1 MLSAS
6 CILFPPARTAPVRM
20 GWACAPA
27 SDSKCSSSS
36 SSSYEALVGG
46 RPDLSVPLALAD
58 LKRLIHRKAAEQG
71 ATAES
76 GVAPTRVWLDLTN
89 GESLSLTFEKLRDDS
104 PGTCTLRVKQTRLL
118 DECRV
123 DDAKCVDLGCV
134 AVRWNLNTREGV
146 LVDLFKAQKGQR
158 VGCDLSSADDRDVK
172 WGELILRVV
181 DDVASLLGC
190 RHVYLADESSVRI
203 DTWDPRIQG
212 AQSQQV
218 MLKYIR
224 PLTDRVGY
232 YEPRGYYTV
241 DRALYY
247 GFNGAAE
254 RAAAQDAAADGA
266 VGAVGAQQVD
276 VGLDESRL
284 RDEDRSAREAAS
296 SELSAFDAVRVAP
309 FRRGAL
315 ASEIACI
322 GGDGDGVRQRQES
335 TLIYRFAKAVGVA
348 QDAAAAAAAAAADD
362 NGTPSDG
369 SEVLVSAFDAA
380 VAASTSGDGE
390 GDGGPIAGHVAS
402 YVSLE
407 SFVER
412 FGAALD
418 AEVLAAAHLGEM
430 VRLLRDRNREDSEPS
445 RLQAGSLLL
454 GVMFEFYA
462 AYTSRKALP
471 LKRKD
476 YYRTRRPQLQTGEG
490 FTDDGGAGCRTVTS
504 SVTSHSTGVIRV
516 DADAEHVPIIRAAYM
531 LCGVDEEAE
540 ECILPWA

>member
-1 MLSAS
+1 MRSPQALA
-6 CILFPPARTAPVRM
+6 
-20 GWACAPA
+20 
-27 SDSKCSSSS
+27 SSS

-71 ATAES
+71 AT
-76 GVAPTRVWLDLTN
+76 APTRVWLDLTN

-123 DDAKCVDLGCV
+123 DDPTARCVDLGCV

-146 LVDLFKAQKGQR
+146 LMSLFKAQKGQR

-254 RAAAQDAAADGA
+254 RAAAQDAAAD
-266 VGAVGAQQVD
+266 
-276 VGLDESRL
+276 DESRL

-315 ASEIACI
+315 ASKIACI

-335 TLIYRFAKAVGVA
+335 TLVYRFAKAVGVA

-504 SVTSHSTGVIRV
+504 SVTSHSTGAIRV